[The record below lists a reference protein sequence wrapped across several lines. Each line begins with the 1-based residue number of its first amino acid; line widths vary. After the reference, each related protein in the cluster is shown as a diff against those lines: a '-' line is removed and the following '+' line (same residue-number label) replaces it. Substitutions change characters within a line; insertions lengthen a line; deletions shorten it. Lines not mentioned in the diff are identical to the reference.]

1 MPDVHSSPGKSES
14 QDFSSLI
21 RVAADRLAVEKACL
35 LIDSYIQEK
44 QQCAAAFDAAQ
55 LRWPVSER
63 AH

>member
-1 MPDVHSSPGKSES
+1 MPDVRSSPGKSES
-14 QDFSSLI
+14 QDSSSLI
-21 RVAADRLAVEKACL
+21 RPAADRLAVEKACL

-44 QQCAAAFDAAQ
+44 QQCAAFDAAQ